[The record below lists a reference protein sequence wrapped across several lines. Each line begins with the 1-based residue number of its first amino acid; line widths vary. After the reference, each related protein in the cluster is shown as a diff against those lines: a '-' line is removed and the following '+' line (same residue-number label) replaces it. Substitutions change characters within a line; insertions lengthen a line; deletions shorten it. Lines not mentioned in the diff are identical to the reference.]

1 MSIELLEMV
10 KHISEAQ
17 LEAIR
22 SRDLHA
28 LTVLQLSR
36 QDLMLTMERQ
46 GRSAES
52 AALQRIQGLLEE
64 IYENEALIMEEC
76 RSASLDSLDLAWN

>member
-22 SRDLHA
+22 GRDLHA
-28 LTVLQLSR
+28 LGLLQQSR
-36 QDLMLTMERQ
+36 QDLMLTMERL
-46 GRSAES
+46 GRADES
-52 AALQRIQGLLEE
+52 CALQRIQDLLED
-64 IYENEALIMEEC
+64 IFENEVLIMEEC
-76 RSASLDSLDLAWN
+76 RSASLDNLDPAWN